1 MFGFF
6 RRSGTLVPTYRGRA
20 FLRLESLEWRD
31 QPTELVPQPP
41 VGIDGGNS
49 RVQNLAPQIV
59 NYTAEQTTNGLFV
72 ITGTVVD
79 ESPGGLTVTFGGDTV
94 GSGQR
99 VTTNADGSFSLI
111 LQLPLDGTGA
121 GYLTATVT
129 DAGGLVSQ
137 EVSVFLDPTI
147 P

>member
-1 MFGFF
+1 MFGLF
-6 RRSGTLVPTYRGRA
+6 RRASTPVSGFRGRT
-20 FLRLESLEWRD
+20 FLRLEALEWRD
-31 QPTELVPQPP
+31 QPSDPTLTAPTTDPQA
-41 VGIDGGNS
+41 S
-49 RVQNLAPQIV
+49 QVQNQAPQII
-59 NYTAEQTTNGLFV
+59 NYQAQEISNGEFL

-94 GSGQR
+94 GSGKT
-99 VTTNADGSFSLI
+99 VTTNSDGTFSMT

-129 DAGGLVSQ
+129 DAQGLVSQ
-137 EVSVFLDPTI
+137 TVSVFLDPTT